1 MAPHSGNDSV
11 TNLSHIAGSTEFDIL
26 LPLVAWMASEAQ
38 APSAAVYLRCVGPES
53 HGKTL

>member
-26 LPLVAWMASEAQ
+26 LSLVAWMASEAQ